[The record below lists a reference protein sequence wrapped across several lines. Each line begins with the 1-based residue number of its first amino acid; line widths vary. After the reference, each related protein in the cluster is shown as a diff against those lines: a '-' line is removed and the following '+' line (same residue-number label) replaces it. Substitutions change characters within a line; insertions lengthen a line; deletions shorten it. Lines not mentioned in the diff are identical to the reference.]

1 VREDPAAALP
11 QWWQPLLDRVRA
23 ARAEDF
29 TRWRKPAGG
38 GRDSAVLV
46 LLAGSGGDGLAGS
59 GGDGLAGSG
68 GDGLAGSGGDV
79 AAGGGGGGGAGEA
92 SPAPDVLVLQRAA
105 TLRNHAGQPAFPGGA
120 ADPGDADAAA
130 TALREA
136 WEEVGLDPASVT
148 VLAELPKLW
157 IAVSDFVVT
166 PVLAWWHAPHEV
178 HPRDPGEVARVA
190 RLPIAELVDPRNRV
204 RVRHPSGWVGP
215 AFQVREMLV
224 WGFTAGVLS
233 ALLEMG
239 GWARPWAHGPLVDLP
254 PSGADPAPDA
264 AADTPASG
272 TPAGAPRDAP
282 RAGRDPGPRGTV
294 TPAPGVEPGD
304 EPGVAIEPTT
314 TVDPA
319 IRPGPGTTGPDAR
332 VDIVP
337 RLPPVP

>member
-1 VREDPAAALP
+1 MSAKDQPTPLP
-11 QWWQPLLDRVRA
+11 DWWQPLLGRVRA

-29 TRWRKPAGG
+29 TRRRTPAEG

-46 LLAGSGGDGLAGS
+46 LLA
-59 GGDGLAGSG
+59 
-68 GDGLAGSGGDV
+68 
-79 AAGGGGGGGAGEA
+79 EA
-92 SPAPDVLVLQRAA
+92 DHETGRSPDVLVLQRAA

-120 ADPGDADAAA
+120 AEPGDAGAAD

-204 RVRHPSGWVGP
+204 RVRHPSGWIGP
-215 AFQVREMLV
+215 AFRTRGMLV
-224 WGFTAGVLS
+224 WGFTAGVIA

-239 GWARPWAHGPLVDLP
+239 GWARPWPQDRIVDLP

-264 AADTPASG
+264 AADTPAS
-272 TPAGAPRDAP
+272 TPPDTAPQRGYIDP
-282 RAGRDPGPRGTV
+282 RATV
-294 TPAPGVEPGD
+294 NPAPGVEPGN
-304 EPGVAIEPTT
+304 ESGVDIEPTT
-314 TVDPA
+314 TAGSVILSGPA
-319 IRPGPGTTGPDAR
+319 GTAPDAR
-332 VDIVP
+332 VDVIRRP
-337 RLPPVP
+337 PPVR

>member
-1 VREDPAAALP
+1 
-11 QWWQPLLDRVRA
+11 LLGRARA

-29 TRWRKPAGG
+29 TRRRTPITG

-46 LLAGSGGDGLAGS
+46 LLADSGNGTS
-59 GGDGLAGSG
+59 S
-68 GDGLAGSGGDV
+68 
-79 AAGGGGGGGAGEA
+79 
-92 SPAPDVLVLQRAA
+92 PDVLVLQRAA
-105 TLRNHAGQPAFPGGA
+105 TLRYHAGQPAFPGGA

-136 WEEVGLDPASVT
+136 WEEVGLDPTSVT

-190 RLPIAELVDPRNRV
+190 RLPIAELVDPSNRV

-215 AFQVREMLV
+215 AFQVGGMLV
-224 WGFTAGVLS
+224 WGFTAGVLA

-239 GWARPWAHGPLVDLP
+239 GWATPAPPGPLVDLP
-254 PSGADPAPDA
+254 PAGADPAPDA

-272 TPAGAPRDAP
+272 APASDATSSAPPSPPASPPGPPPPSPSSPPSPPSPPGPSPPSPPAGGDSVPDAAADTRSSTPSSDDTPGGSASRDTP
-282 RAGRDPGPRGTV
+282 GAGGPIDPRGTV
-294 TPAPGVEPGD
+294 TPAPGAE
-304 EPGVAIEPTT
+304 
-314 TVDPA
+314 
-319 IRPGPGTTGPDAR
+319 AR
-332 VDIVP
+332 
-337 RLPPVP
+337 